1 MNSLLVVGSEI
12 SVGVADNG
20 NAWTLDGGKVD
31 APYRA
36 NSSKALWQDTEV
48 QFINL
53 LHLEEEMIALNQK
66 LSTYDNRG
74 AVANFEDQNNQWI
87 QVDRDQAVTVYNLDP
102 DKLQMNS
109 YVLVKGMDK
118 TKISTL
124 VVNVDLKGKQTF
136 TIPGTM
142 IQYTDDSFAPTD
154 EVTEW
159 QNGNVIWNI
168 YDSTSDNLQYDG
180 SINNNRV
187 TTAHI
192 VAPRATVDLQQTFN
206 GTVIARDI
214 IVTAESH
221 RTDFTGNTLDLEEK
235 QTLNIPVK
243 KVWVGGE
250 EEQVE
255 IHLYAD
261 DVIVDTVTI
270 TAKQNWEHVFENL
283 PLERDGK
290 SIVYRVDEVP
300 IEGYETRIEV
310 SDNEFII
317 INKKIEIS
325 QKDITVRK
333 VWNGQ
338 SETSV
343 EVTLYADELPVDTIT
358 ITADQN
364 WEYTFENLPS
374 TREDGSEIIY
384 QVDEKEIDNYESNII
399 YAQDEIVIV
408 NTYHGDDREGF
419 SIDIPVQKVWIG
431 GEEEQIEIHLY
442 ADSVLIDTVIVSE
455 ATEWQHVF
463 ENLPIEKDGV
473 DIKYTVS
480 ETPID
485 GYEVDVQASD
495 NSIIIVNEA
504 VVQTKVDIPVQ
515 KVWIGGEEE
524 QIEIHLYADDILVD
538 TAIMSK
544 ATGWQHV
551 FENLQSQENGVD
563 IEYTVSEIPIAGYES
578 VIEIFHDEIVIINKA
593 IEKETIDIPVQKVW
607 IGGEEEQIEIHL
619 YADDILIDTV
629 IMSKATGWQHVF
641 ENLPIEKNGVDIK
654 YTLTETPVSGYKT
667 SVTELSDGFVVV
679 NTKQRGTFIDIPIEK
694 VWIGQE
700 LSEIEVTLYANGKAV
715 NTVVITSDMGW
726 KHTFKQ
732 LPTSNDEGSIIYT
745 ISEKYCLG
753 YETEIIKNNQGFR
766 IINTK
771 KTIVTTGNPIGGLNE
786 VDKKTIITT
795 GNPSILV
802 KTGNNSNELFIMGLL
817 CIVVSFTI
825 KRRK

>member
-1 MNSLLVVGSEI
+1 MSYVQQLAWPVFVFKSTYDGMNSLLVVGSEI

-87 QVDRDQAVTVYNLDP
+87 QVDRDKAVTVYNLDP

-243 KVWVGGE
+243 KVW
-250 EEQVE
+250 
-255 IHLYAD
+255 
-261 DVIVDTVTI
+261 
-270 TAKQNWEHVFENL
+270 
-283 PLERDGK
+283 
-290 SIVYRVDEVP
+290 
-300 IEGYETRIEV
+300 
-310 SDNEFII
+310 
-317 INKKIEIS
+317 
-325 QKDITVRK
+325 
-333 VWNGQ
+333 
-338 SETSV
+338 
-343 EVTLYADELPVDTIT
+343 
-358 ITADQN
+358 
-364 WEYTFENLPS
+364 
-374 TREDGSEIIY
+374 
-384 QVDEKEIDNYESNII
+384 
-399 YAQDEIVIV
+399 
-408 NTYHGDDREGF
+408 
-419 SIDIPVQKVWIG
+419 IG
-431 GEEEQIEIHLY
+431 GEE
-442 ADSVLIDTVIVSE
+442 
-455 ATEWQHVF
+455 
-463 ENLPIEKDGV
+463 K
-473 DIKYTVS
+473 
-480 ETPID
+480 
-485 GYEVDVQASD
+485 
-495 NSIIIVNEA
+495 
-504 VVQTKVDIPVQ
+504 
-515 KVWIGGEEE
+515 
-524 QIEIHLYADDILVD
+524 
-538 TAIMSK
+538 
-544 ATGWQHV
+544 
-551 FENLQSQENGVD
+551 
-563 IEYTVSEIPIAGYES
+563 
-578 VIEIFHDEIVIINKA
+578 
-593 IEKETIDIPVQKVW
+593 
-607 IGGEEEQIEIHL
+607 QIEIHL